1 MYDSAVLSFS
11 AEFLTGAE
19 IRKRFPQWTVGDDV
33 IGVYVPEGGFVDA
46 ALANSTHV
54 QLARG
59 YGASVID
66 ECPVQK
72 LQPTKDGQTIVSEN
86 DRVFFP
92 NFKNRR
98 VCQLPNVCRHH
109 NGN

>member
-1 MYDSAVLSFS
+1 M
-11 AEFLTGAE
+11 LTGSE

-46 ALANSTHV
+46 SLANSTHV

-59 YGASVID
+59 YGASVLE

-72 LQPTKDGQTIVSEN
+72 IEPTQDGQVIV
-86 DRVFFP
+86 
-92 NFKNRR
+92 
-98 VCQLPNVCRHH
+98 C
-109 NGN
+109 

>member
-1 MYDSAVLSFS
+1 M
-11 AEFLTGAE
+11 LTGAE

-33 IGVYVPEGGFVDA
+33 TGVCVPEGGFVDA

-59 YGASVID
+59 YGASLLE

-72 LQPTKDGQTIVSEN
+72 IQPTQDGHVIV
-86 DRVFFP
+86 
-92 NFKNRR
+92 
-98 VCQLPNVCRHH
+98 C
-109 NGN
+109 

>member
-1 MYDSAVLSFS
+1 M
-11 AEFLTGAE
+11 LTGAE

-59 YGASVID
+59 YGASVLE

-72 LQPTKDGQTIVSEN
+72 IEPTQDGLVIVSSN
-86 DRVFFP
+86 LIILFA
-92 NFKNRR
+92 
-98 VCQLPNVCRHH
+98 
-109 NGN
+109 

>member
-1 MYDSAVLSFS
+1 M
-11 AEFLTGAE
+11 LTGAE

-72 LQPTKDGQTIVSEN
+72 LQPTKDGQSIVS
-86 DRVFFP
+86 DIQF
-92 NFKNRR
+92 
-98 VCQLPNVCRHH
+98 
-109 NGN
+109 

>member
-1 MYDSAVLSFS
+1 MKVENIHQNTGLVQNDTFFSVFWRSFRC
-11 AEFLTGAE
+11 EMLTGAE

-59 YGASVID
+59 YGASVLE

-72 LQPTKDGQTIVSEN
+72 IEPTQDGQVIVSSN
-86 DRVFFP
+86 LIILFA
-92 NFKNRR
+92 
-98 VCQLPNVCRHH
+98 
-109 NGN
+109 